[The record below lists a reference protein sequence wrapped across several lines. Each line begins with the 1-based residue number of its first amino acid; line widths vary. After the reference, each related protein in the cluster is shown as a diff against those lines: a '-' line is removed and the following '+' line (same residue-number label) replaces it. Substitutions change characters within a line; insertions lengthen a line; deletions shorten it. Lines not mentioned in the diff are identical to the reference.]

1 MHKLEQVS
9 VMTGTS
15 HQRADILKRTEKLAR
30 LRISE
35 DSINEEAVNDN
46 MSEFDEFKNAE
57 KIINNQNPISE
68 DMSQEELK
76 RIRLTE
82 FLKTYK
88 LRDRYDPKLPITRSR
103 EEILRIISENRF
115 SVILGGT
122 GCGKTTQVSRFII
135 SPCD

>member
-30 LRISE
+30 LRISG

-46 MSEFDEFKNAE
+46 MSVFDEFRTAE
-57 KIINNQNPISE
+57 KIIDQQNPLSE
-68 DMSQEELK
+68 DMTQEEAK
-76 RIRLTE
+76 RLRLTE

-88 LRDRYDPKLPITRSR
+88 LRDRYDPKLPITKSR

-135 SPCD
+135 SPS